1 MNSHIIKSN
10 EEIASLKD
18 ELENLRN
25 SNQNTS
31 LKSNEEIAGLTQEL
45 EKLRNSNNLYF
56 THGDRME
63 QINKDLKA
71 EMTRVTQE
79 LEKLKSLNHLYY
91 THGAQ
96 VEKQNKNLME
106 KSKNRKHFSWC

>member
-1 MNSHIIKSN
+1 
-10 EEIASLKD
+10 
-18 ELENLRN
+18 
-25 SNQNTS
+25 
-31 LKSNEEIAGLTQEL
+31 
-45 EKLRNSNNLYF
+45 
-56 THGDRME
+56 ME